1 VLCAELHFPEGAT
14 VARPEVRLL
23 GHSKGTWV
31 TPREEMTRL
40 REWVTVTERSGVVVC
55 VRLLLVDGLSVY

>member
-1 VLCAELHFPEGAT
+1 